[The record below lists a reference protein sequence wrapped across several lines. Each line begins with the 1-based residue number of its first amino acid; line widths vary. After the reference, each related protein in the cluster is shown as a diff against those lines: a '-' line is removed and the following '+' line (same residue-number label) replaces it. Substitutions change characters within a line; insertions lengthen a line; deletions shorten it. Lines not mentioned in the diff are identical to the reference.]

1 MVVGMTA
8 RKGFPAVGVLFLVLA
23 LVMFLKG
30 DDWVVWLILGIVFG
44 GLGIFSRGK
53 QADGVHDGN

>member
-1 MVVGMTA
+1 MTA

-53 QADGVHDGN
+53 KTDGAIDGN

>member
-53 QADGVHDGN
+53 QTDGTIDGN